1 MENIK
6 VDNIDITNQANEID
20 ESDKIKQVDE
30 VDDVDRK
37 NVVNNKSDSVF
48 WINDP
53 MVLFKES
60 EITQLW
66 PLESMN
72 KNEKLNAISRLV
84 ILLTILGFILTQ
96 SIKIIITG
104 FVTLGV
110 FVFLYYNSKDN
121 VEGFCNMPN
130 LDKFYLTKA
139 ISKQYTQ
146 PSTTNPLMNV
156 MLPEIQD
163 DPNRKSG
170 APSFNP
176 LVTEEINRSTKVM
189 IEENFDDP
197 DIDKKLFNDLGDNIE
212 FEQSMRQFY
221 STPSTTIPNNQK
233 DFAQFCYGDMVSCK
247 EGHNLACVRNNPQHI
262 NP

>member
-1 MENIK
+1 MNIYNNIMENI
-6 VDNIDITNQANEID
+6 VNSNDSNDEDNQDNQNNQ
-20 ESDKIKQVDE
+20 DKHVKT
-30 VDDVDRK
+30 
-37 NVVNNKSDSVF
+37 DSVF

-53 MVLFKES
+53 LVLFKES

-66 PLESMN
+66 PVESMN

-84 ILLTILGFILTQ
+84 ILLTVIGFLLTQ
-96 SIKIIITG
+96 SIKIIVTG
-104 FVTLGV
+104 LVTLGV
-110 FVFLYYNSKDN
+110 FVFLYYSSKDN
-121 VEGFCNMPN
+121 KTEGFCNIPD
-130 LDKFYLTKA
+130 LDKFYLTKE
-139 ISKQYTQ
+139 IREKYTQ
-146 PSTTNPLMNV
+146 PTPTNPLMNV

-163 DPNRKSG
+163 NPNRNPG

-176 LVTEEINRSTKVM
+176 LITEEINSSTKAM

-197 DIDKKLFNDLGDNIE
+197 DIDKKLFNDLGDNME

-233 DFAQFCYGDMVSCK
+233 DFAQFCYGDMTSCK
-247 EGHNLACVRNNPQHI
+247 EGHNLACIRNNPQHI